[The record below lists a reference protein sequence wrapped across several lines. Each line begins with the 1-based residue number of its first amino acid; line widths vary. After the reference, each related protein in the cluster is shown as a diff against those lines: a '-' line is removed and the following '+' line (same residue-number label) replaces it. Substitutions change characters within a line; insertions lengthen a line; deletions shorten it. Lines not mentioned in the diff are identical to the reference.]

1 MEKRFTTEE
10 ASERILALLGQAGIR
25 GVELRFEQSGVHI
38 KNSCEVR
45 SRALREAACRIL
57 SVTEGFERTPA
68 DMSAEWLGHNA
79 YYRLTRHPGAKNAD
93 IECRGDKRWYVRLAA
108 RLMGRLGLR

>member
-10 ASERILALLGQAGIR
+10 AAERILALLEQAGIR
-25 GVELRFEQSGVHI
+25 NVELRFEQSGVHI
-38 KNSCEVR
+38 ENSCEVR
-45 SRALREAACRIL
+45 SRALRFAACAVLER
-57 SVTEGFERTPA
+57 TEGFSRTAA

-93 IECRGDKRWYVRLAA
+93 IEFKGDKRWYVRLLA